1 MNLALSVMHAG
12 GKNVVMDRFVPQ
24 RALEWIDKE
33 GVSIIGSFPPILSN
47 LQVEMDSAPVFSFN
61 APTCPWH

>member
-24 RALEWIDKE
+24 RALAWIPML
-33 GVSIIGSFPPILSN
+33 IF
-47 LQVEMDSAPVFSFN
+47 
-61 APTCPWH
+61 